1 MQIRVQKWGN
11 SLALR
16 IPRVFAE
23 SAKLKDNTVVEISL
37 VGEKIVIVLARPPK
51 PNLKT
56 LLSKITPDNIHAE
69 IDFGAPVGNEA
80 KLAFP
85 MDFRLAA
92 WRSAIKSRVWTG
104 EHAMRNGSVSYPPK
118 RSKKSFRNSARY
130 CLARN
135 RHSLRARN

>member
-1 MQIRVQKWGN
+1 MQTRVQRWGN

-69 IDFGAPVGNEA
+69 IDFGAPVGNET
-80 KLAFP
+80 
-85 MDFRLAA
+85 
-92 WRSAIKSRVWTG
+92 W
-104 EHAMRNGSVSYPPK
+104 
-118 RSKKSFRNSARY
+118 
-130 CLARN
+130 
-135 RHSLRARN
+135 